1 MRTAEESRALYTWLT
16 TSEVA
21 DSLRC
26 SPTHVR
32 ALIRAGDL
40 RAFVSNPRSSR
51 PDYRIAPDELRRFV
65 DAHTTAAA

>member
-1 MRTAEESRALYTWLT
+1 MRTSEESRALYTWLT

-21 DSLRC
+21 DSLGC
-26 SPTHVR
+26 SKEHVR

-40 RAFVSNPRSSR
+40 RALVVNPRSSR

-65 DAHTTAAA
+65 AAHTTAAA